1 MVTVPVGVVQ
11 VGSTTEVTG
20 AVGAFGT
27 WPIVT
32 VFGVVQA
39 GSATLLTVMV

>member
-11 VGSTTEVTG
+11 VGLTTEVTG
-20 AVGAFGT
+20 AAGAFGT